1 MEQLGIKSRLAQ
13 EFEAPPAVKNV
24 LITKASVDQSV

>member
-1 MEQLGIKSRLAQ
+1 MKELGIKSRLDQ

-24 LITKASVDQSV
+24 LITNASVDQSV